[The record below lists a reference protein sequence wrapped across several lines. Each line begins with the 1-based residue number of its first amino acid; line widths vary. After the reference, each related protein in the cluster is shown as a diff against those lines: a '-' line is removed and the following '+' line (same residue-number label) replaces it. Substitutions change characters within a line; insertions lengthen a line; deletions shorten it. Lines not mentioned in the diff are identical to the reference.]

1 MAIKGNKNAGLN
13 VGRLIDEVR
22 IRKRVSYAV
31 LSRLSDRSITS
42 VSDAMKRSSIQT
54 YMVWEFSEALKHDF
68 FADLS
73 DQLRQNTTKELDNGP
88 AILHQELE
96 QLRIENQRL
105 ERELEYLRKTMDVLL
120 DQRNRP

>member
-88 AILHQELE
+88 AILQLELE

>member
-42 VSDAMKRSSIQT
+42 VSDAMKRSSVQT

-88 AILHQELE
+88 AILQQELE

>member
-31 LSRLSDRSITS
+31 LSRLSARSITS

-88 AILHQELE
+88 AILQQELE

>member
-88 AILHQELE
+88 AILQQELE